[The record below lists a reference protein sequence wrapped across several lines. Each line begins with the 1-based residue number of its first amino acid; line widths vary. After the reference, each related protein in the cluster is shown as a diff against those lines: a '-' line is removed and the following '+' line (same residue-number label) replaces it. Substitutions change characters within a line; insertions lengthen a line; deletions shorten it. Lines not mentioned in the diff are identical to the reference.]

1 MNTVT
6 ISLEEYKRME
16 RLLENLRE
24 ENDALK
30 ANTSYINN
38 DYQQIVVGDNLV
50 LQELKQYNSDLYS
63 ENQRNL
69 QNFNKYRRKVEN
81 LPRRIQRKYN
91 LYGL

>member
-50 LQELKQYNSDLYS
+50 LQELVKQSNSNYS
-63 ENQRNL
+63 ENQRNF

-91 LYGL
+91 LYDL